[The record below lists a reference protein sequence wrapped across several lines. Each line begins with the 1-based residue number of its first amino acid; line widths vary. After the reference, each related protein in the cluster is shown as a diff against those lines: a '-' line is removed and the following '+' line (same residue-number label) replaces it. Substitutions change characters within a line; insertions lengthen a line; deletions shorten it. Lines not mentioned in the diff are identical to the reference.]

1 MDKQE
6 IADKEARDAQD
17 DRIMSMFW
25 QDRYVGWVNE
35 FPPNAVIQF
44 SYTRGQRLIKGS
56 RMWRPPAGG
65 LDKTLRA

>member
-44 SYTRGQRLIKGS
+44 SYTRG
-56 RMWRPPAGG
+56 G
-65 LDKTLRA
+65 LDKTLKA